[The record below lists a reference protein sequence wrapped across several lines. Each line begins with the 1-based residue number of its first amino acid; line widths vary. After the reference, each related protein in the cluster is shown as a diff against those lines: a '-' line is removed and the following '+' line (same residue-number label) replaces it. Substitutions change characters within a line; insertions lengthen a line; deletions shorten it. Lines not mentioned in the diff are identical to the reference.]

1 MLELMKMLLLVVS
14 GWLIFLFPLQAVQFR
29 LSDVTLMATWQ
40 CVNTGAGSA
49 PMVVVT
55 PFSVQKTHSIIA

>member
-1 MLELMKMLLLVVS
+1 MLGLMKMLLLVVS
-14 GWLIFLFPLQAVQFR
+14 GWLILFPLQAVQFR

-40 CVNTGAGSA
+40 CVNIGAGSA